1 MPARRIN
8 MWIVLAVL
16 LGPVLLRFNWQAI
29 DSKQALR
36 SWETGERSLVSA
48 ESAPWTYF
56 VLTVF
61 LLLVPL
67 QKLNLDG
74 ALRAR
79 LWRGFGAPLRPDRA
93 NGDQPAWLGK

>member
-1 MPARRIN
+1 MFANGSGSVRRG
-8 MWIVLAVL
+8 WI
-16 LGPVLLRFNWQAI
+16 
-29 DSKQALR
+29 
-36 SWETGERSLVSA
+36 
-48 ESAPWTYF
+48 YF

-79 LWRGFGAPLRPDRA
+79 MAVLTGLAVLA
-93 NGDQPAWLGK
+93 YV

>member
-1 MPARRIN
+1 
-8 MWIVLAVL
+8 
-16 LGPVLLRFNWQAI
+16 
-29 DSKQALR
+29 
-36 SWETGERSLVSA
+36 
-48 ESAPWTYF
+48 

-67 QKLNLDG
+67 QKLTLDG

-93 NGDQPAWLGK
+93 NGVACEIHSNSEMSSQIMPLNARADFADPRRISATETIRM